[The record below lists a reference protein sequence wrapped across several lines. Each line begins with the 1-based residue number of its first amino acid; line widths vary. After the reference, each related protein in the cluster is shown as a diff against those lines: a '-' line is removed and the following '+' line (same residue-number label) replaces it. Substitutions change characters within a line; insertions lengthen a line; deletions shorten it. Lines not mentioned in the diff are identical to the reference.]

1 MVQIVQGICKT
12 DYFVKACQLDGIKNY
27 NAWLN
32 APQIL
37 GIYAHIL
44 AKFGCIWY
52 KFDKHWIIWTTYVGF
67 SSLFTN
73 LIMAFPAI
81 FIDDYKIIVNTFFET
96 TTENNF
102 ILMMIFFTAS
112 SISVLNGIFF
122 HVEVENEDIKYFDSE
137 YKTNREAHNVS
148 EIIEVGKPS
157 VSRGWWL
164 FVKSKFEK
172 KTMEA
177 AFS

>member
-1 MVQIVQGICKT
+1 M
-12 DYFVKACQLDGIKNY
+12 
-27 NAWLN
+27 
-32 APQIL
+32 
-37 GIYAHIL
+37 
-44 AKFGCIWY
+44 
-52 KFDKHWIIWTTYVGF
+52 GF

-96 TTENNF
+96 TTANNF

-122 HVEVENEDIKYFDSE
+122 HVEIENEDIKYFDSE
-137 YKTNREAHNVS
+137 YKTIREAHNVT

-157 VSRGWWL
+157 AARGWWL
-164 FVKSKFEK
+164 FFKSKFEK